1 MQSLGHLRPTPSHV
15 TFSHHQWHR
24 GWGSG
29 VPGEG
34 QSYCESGNP
43 VLESVNRHSAAAPA
57 QQPAAISTSRSHF
70 TARRNCCCAPAVG
83 LYLFTGSEGKAR
95 L

>member
-1 MQSLGHLRPTPSHV
+1 MLRLATINGTVGGDLGCL
-15 TFSHHQWHR
+15 
-24 GWGSG
+24 GKGKA
-29 VPGEG
+29 
-34 QSYCESGNP
+34 YCESGNP